1 MPTTPSD
8 YILDTSRDYS
18 IYVCENRAIPKVSD
32 GLKDGQR
39 KAMYLMRNRQ
49 DKIKT
54 ISLAGEMISSELY
67 LHGDASASGT
77 ISMLAAP
84 YVNNVPYFEGIG
96 NFGTR
101 TAPVDGIGAPRYTYV
116 KRGAAA
122 NHLVFQDLDVVPM
135 QENHDGSKMEPV
147 TFLPIIPI
155 VLLNSVSGIAVGWS
169 TEILPRSLKDLIAAT
184 VNAINGKKVK
194 RLIPCYEYLN
204 VDVEHIEDNAWM
216 FSGRIDMVDAS
227 TIRITEL
234 PPDLTLDKFKAR
246 LIKLEDDG
254 KIRDFTDRSTKLIN
268 IEVKFRRGFVKDWS
282 EEKALNFFKLKS
294 KKTERIVVIDWGGK
308 AIRQY
313 ESAEQIVVDFVEWR
327 FGFYVK
333 RYQKLL
339 ADTSYE
345 LKFWRGI
352 KKCFDDD
359 LPSRLIKLKDKKNIE
374 TEVETITKTIGL
386 DEEQIDKIASLP
398 TYRWAKDA
406 LQQCKDKIKELAALE
421 KEYKRLLKNPNDIKQ
436 IFRDEVMALKK
447 QKFVK

>member
-1 MPTTPSD
+1 MVKPSD

-18 IYVCENRAIPKVSD
+18 IYVCENRAIPKVTD

-39 KAMYLMRNRQ
+39 KAMYLMRNRT

-54 ISLAGEMISSELY
+54 VSLAGEMISSELY

-96 NFGTR
+96 QFGTR
-101 TAPVDGIGAPRYTYV
+101 TAPTDVGAPRYTYV
-116 KRGAAA
+116 KKGAAA
-122 NHLVFQDLDVVPM
+122 NQLVFQDLSVVPM
-135 QENHDGSKMEPV
+135 KENHDGSRMEPV

-169 TEILPRSLKDLIAAT
+169 TEILPRGLKDLINATIAA
-184 VNAINGKKVK
+184 IDGKKVK
-194 RLIPCYEYLN
+194 RLIPNYEFLN
-204 VDVEHIEDNAWM
+204 VDVEHIEDNAWL
-216 FSGRIDMVDAS
+216 FSGKIDVVSAS
-227 TIRITEL
+227 TVRITEL
-234 PPDLTLDKFKAR
+234 PPDLTLDKFKER
-246 LIKLEDDG
+246 LIKMEDDG
-254 KIRDFTDRSTKLIN
+254 KIKDFIDRSTKLID
-268 IEVKFRRGFVKDWS
+268 IEVKFKRGGVKDWS
-282 EEKALNFFKLKS
+282 DEKALNFFKLKS
-294 KKTERIVVIDWGGK
+294 KKTERIVVIDWSGK

-313 ESAEQIVVDFVEWR
+313 ESAEQVVVDFVEWR
-327 FGFYVK
+327 FGYYIK

-339 ADTSYE
+339 SDTSYE
-345 LKFWRGI
+345 LKFWKGI

-359 LPSRLIKLKDKKNIE
+359 LPSRLIKLKDKKSIE
-374 TEVETITKTIGL
+374 IEVETITKTIGL

-406 LQQCKDKIKELAALE
+406 LQQCKDKIKELSELE
-421 KEYKRLLKNPNDIKQ
+421 KEYKRLLKNPGDIKK